1 MKNKVTFSTL
11 VEQIAAD
18 TGTPKSLVHDF
29 LKGAVEVIDEGLVR
43 DGRVSIAGLG
53 IFALK
58 WHKARPGTNPQTG
71 EPIVIPAHNRVH
83 FKPAANLRQFINRK
97 NERPKPVILPLNLND
112 EQTSTDTLEP
122 KPEPEVISLPK
133 PGVDTVLKTKPV
145 AALKPEPKPVA
156 TAEPET
162 VLESRYLKTEA
173 KKTKPM
179 MWIPIM
185 VIILLLLVFA
195 GYFLFKPP
203 DKTQL
208 EMARAD
214 ESATAKA
221 KDNTLQPAAAENQP
235 DTLKP
240 DTPKTDNHKNTKH
253 IEDMSKK
260 EKPEPPPQYIDTKE
274 DNALADSYIKL
285 KGTEYIIKT
294 GESLW
299 TLSTSKYSEPYFWP
313 YIYRV
318 NLEIIKDPDLLEN
331 GLTILAPDMEGTIDN
346 LSLRDRKYLADGYI
360 QAYLTYR
367 KLGKRK
373 AILYLWVADQ
383 LNTPEVIKKYDAA
396 IRKSDLNIISK
407 VKGTSRIQ

>member
-1 MKNKVTFSTL
+1 MKNKVTYSTL
-11 VEQIAAD
+11 IEQIAGDA
-18 TGTPKSLVHDF
+18 GTPKNLVHDF
-29 LKGAVEVIDEGLVR
+29 LKKTVEVIDEGLVR

-53 IFALK
+53 IFELK

-71 EPIVIPAHNRVH
+71 EPIVIPAHNRIH
-83 FKPAANLRQFINRK
+83 FKPAVNLRQFINRK
-97 NERPKPVILPLNLND
+97 NEQLKPVILPLNLND
-112 EQTSTDTLEP
+112 ERTSTDTLEP
-122 KPEPEVISLPK
+122 KPAPKVVSLQK
-133 PGVDTVLKTKPV
+133 PGVNTVPKTEP
-145 AALKPEPKPVA
+145 APELKPEPKPVV

-162 VLESRYLKTEA
+162 GSESRHLIIKD
-173 KKTKPM
+173 KKTKSM
-179 MWIPIM
+179 MWVPVM

-195 GYFLFKPP
+195 GYFLFKPS

-208 EMARAD
+208 EMARTD
-214 ESATAKA
+214 ESATATA
-221 KDNTLQPAAAENQP
+221 EDNTPQPAAAKKQ
-235 DTLKP
+235 K
-240 DTPKTDNHKNTKH
+240 DTPQTDNHKDTKQ

-383 LNTPEVIKKYDAA
+383 LNTPEVIKKYDAE
-396 IRKSDLNIISK
+396 IRKSDLDIISK
-407 VKGTSRIQ
+407 IKGISRIQ

>member
-1 MKNKVTFSTL
+1 MKNKVTYSTL
-11 VEQIAAD
+11 VEQIAGD
-18 TGTPKSLVHDF
+18 TGTPKNLVHDF
-29 LKGAVEVIDEGLVR
+29 LKEAVEVIDEGLVR

-58 WHKARPGTNPQTG
+58 WQKARPGTNPQTG

-83 FKPAANLRQFINRK
+83 FKPAINLRQFINRK
-97 NERPKPVILPLNLND
+97 NEQLKPVIINA
-112 EQTSTDTLEP
+112 ERTSTDTLEP
-122 KPEPEVISLPK
+122 KPEPGKLSLPK
-133 PGVDTVLKTKPV
+133 PGVNTVPKTEP
-145 AALKPEPKPVA
+145 APELKPEPEPFVS
-156 TAEPET
+156 AEQET
-162 VLESRYLKTEA
+162 VLKSGHSKTED

-195 GYFLFKPP
+195 GYFLFKPSH
-203 DKTQL
+203 KTQL
-208 EMARAD
+208 EMARTD

-221 KDNTLQPAAAENQP
+221 EDNTLQPAAAENKP
-235 DTLKP
+235 DTLK
-240 DTPKTDNHKNTKH
+240 TGNHKDIKQ
-253 IEDMSKK
+253 IENMSKK

-274 DNALADSYIKL
+274 DNTLADSYDKL
-285 KGTEYIIKT
+285 KGTEYIIKA

-313 YIYRV
+313 YIYRA

-331 GLTILAPDMEGTIDN
+331 GLTILAPTLEGTIDN

-383 LNTPEVIKKYDAA
+383 LNTPEVIKKYDAE
-396 IRKSDLNIISK
+396 IRKSDIDIISK

>member
-1 MKNKVTFSTL
+1 MKNKVTYSTII
-11 VEQIAAD
+11 EQIAKD
-18 TGTPKSLVHDF
+18 TGTPKNLVHDF

-71 EPIVIPAHNRVH
+71 EPIVIPAHNRIH
-83 FKPAANLRQFINRK
+83 FKPAVNLRQFINRK
-97 NERPKPVILPLNLND
+97 NEQLKPVILPHNLND
-112 EQTSTDTLEP
+112 KQTSTDTLEP
-122 KPEPEVISLPK
+122 KPAPEVVSLPK
-133 PGVDTVLKTKPV
+133 PGVDTVPKTKP
-145 AALKPEPKPVA
+145 APELKPEPKPVV

-162 VLESRYLKTEA
+162 VLESGHLKTED

-195 GYFLFKPP
+195 GYFLFKPS

-208 EMARAD
+208 EMARTD
-214 ESATAKA
+214 ESAKATATA
-221 KDNTLQPAAAENQP
+221 KDNTPQPAAAKKQ
-235 DTLKP
+235 T
-240 DTPKTDNHKNTKH
+240 DTPQTDNHKDTKQ
-253 IEDMSKK
+253 IEEMSKQ
-260 EKPEPPPQYIDTKE
+260 EKSEPSPQYIDTKE
-274 DNALADSYIKL
+274 DNALADSSDEL
-285 KGTEYIIKT
+285 KGTEYIIQA

-331 GLTILAPDMEGTIDN
+331 GLTILAPDMEGTTDN

-383 LNTPEVIKKYDAA
+383 LNTPEVIKKYDAE
-396 IRKSDLNIISK
+396 IRKSDLDIISK
-407 VKGTSRIQ
+407 VKGTSKIQ

>member
-1 MKNKVTFSTL
+1 MKNKVTYSTL
-11 VEQIAAD
+11 VEQIAGD
-18 TGTPKSLVHDF
+18 TGTPKNLVHDF
-29 LKGAVEVIDEGLVR
+29 LKEAVEVIDEGLVR

-58 WHKARPGTNPQTG
+58 WQKARPGTNPQTG

-83 FKPAANLRQFINRK
+83 FKPAINLRQFINRK
-97 NERPKPVILPLNLND
+97 NEQLKPVIINA
-112 EQTSTDTLEP
+112 ERTSTDTLEP
-122 KPEPEVISLPK
+122 KPEPGKLSLPK
-133 PGVDTVLKTKPV
+133 PGVNTVPKTEP
-145 AALKPEPKPVA
+145 APELKPEPEPFVS
-156 TAEPET
+156 AEQET
-162 VLESRYLKTEA
+162 VLKSGHSKTED

-195 GYFLFKPP
+195 GYFLFKPSH
-203 DKTQL
+203 KTQL
-208 EMARAD
+208 EMARTD

-221 KDNTLQPAAAENQP
+221 EDNTLQPAAAENKP
-235 DTLKP
+235 DTLK
-240 DTPKTDNHKNTKH
+240 TGNHKDIKQ
-253 IEDMSKK
+253 IENMSKK

-274 DNALADSYIKL
+274 DNTLADSYDKL
-285 KGTEYIIKT
+285 KGTEYIIKA

-313 YIYRV
+313 YIYRA
-318 NLEIIKDPDLLEN
+318 NLEIIMDPDLLEN
-331 GLTILAPDMEGTIDN
+331 GLTILAPTLEGTIDN

-383 LNTPEVIKKYDAA
+383 LNTPEVIKKYDAE
-396 IRKSDLNIISK
+396 IRKSDIDIISK

>member
-1 MKNKVTFSTL
+1 MKNKVAYSTL
-11 VEQIAAD
+11 IEQIAGN
-18 TGTPKSLVHDF
+18 TGTPKNLVHDF
-29 LKGAVEVIDEGLVR
+29 LKGAVVVIDEGLVR

-53 IFALK
+53 IFELK
-58 WHKARPGTNPQTG
+58 WYKARPGTNPQTG

-83 FKPAANLRQFINRK
+83 FKPALNLRQFINRK
-97 NERPKPVILPLNLND
+97 NEQLKPVILPLNLND
-112 EQTSTDTLEP
+112 ERTSTDTLEP
-122 KPEPEVISLPK
+122 KPEPGELSLPK
-133 PGVDTVLKTKPV
+133 PGVNTVPKTEP
-145 AALKPEPKPVA
+145 APELKPEAEPVVA
-156 TAEPET
+156 AEPET
-162 VLESRYLKTEA
+162 VLKSGHSKTED

-195 GYFLFKPP
+195 GYFLFKPS

-208 EMARAD
+208 KMAKTD
-214 ESATAKA
+214 ESATVKSE
-221 KDNTLQPAAAENQP
+221 DNTLQPAAAKNQP

-240 DTPKTDNHKNTKH
+240 DTPKTDNHKNSKQ

-260 EKPEPPPQYIDTKE
+260 EKPEPPQQYIDTKE
-274 DNALADSYIKL
+274 DNALADSYDKL

-318 NLEIIKDPDLLEN
+318 NSEIIKDPDLLEN
-331 GLTILAPDMEGTIDN
+331 GLTVLAPDLEGTIDN

-383 LNTPEVIKKYDAA
+383 LNTPEVIKKYDAE
-396 IRKSDLNIISK
+396 IRKSDLDIISK

>member
-1 MKNKVTFSTL
+1 MKNKVTYSTII
-11 VEQIAAD
+11 EQIAKD
-18 TGTPKSLVHDF
+18 TGTPKNLVHNF
-29 LKGAVEVIDEGLVR
+29 LKGAVEVIDDGLVR

-71 EPIVIPAHNRVH
+71 EPIVIPAHNRIH
-83 FKPAANLRQFINRK
+83 FKPAVNLRQFINRK
-97 NERPKPVILPLNLND
+97 NEQLKPVILPHNLND
-112 EQTSTDTLEP
+112 KQISTDTLEP
-122 KPEPEVISLPK
+122 KPAPEVVSLPK
-133 PGVDTVLKTKPV
+133 PGVDTVPKTKP
-145 AALKPEPKPVA
+145 APELKPEPKPVV

-162 VLESRYLKTEA
+162 VLESGHLKTED

-195 GYFLFKPP
+195 GHFLFKPS

-208 EMARAD
+208 EMARTD
-214 ESATAKA
+214 ESAKAKATA
-221 KDNTLQPAAAENQP
+221 KDNTPQPAAAKKQ
-235 DTLKP
+235 T
-240 DTPKTDNHKNTKH
+240 DTPKTDNHKDTNQS
-253 IEDMSKK
+253 EDISKK
-260 EKPEPPPQYIDTKE
+260 
-274 DNALADSYIKL
+274 DNALADSYDKL
-285 KGTEYIIKT
+285 KGTEYIIKA

-318 NLEIIKDPDLLEN
+318 NIEIIKDPDLLEN
-331 GLTILAPDMEGTIDN
+331 GLTILAPDLEGTIDN

-383 LNTPEVIKKYDAA
+383 LNAPEVIKKYDAE
-396 IRKSDLNIISK
+396 IRKSDLDIISK

>member
-1 MKNKVTFSTL
+1 MKNKVTYSTII
-11 VEQIAAD
+11 EQIAKD
-18 TGTPKSLVHDF
+18 TGTPKNLVHDF

-71 EPIVIPAHNRVH
+71 EPIVIPAHNRIH
-83 FKPAANLRQFINRK
+83 FKPAVNLRQFINRK
-97 NERPKPVILPLNLND
+97 NEQLKPVILPHNLND
-112 EQTSTDTLEP
+112 KQISTDTLEP
-122 KPEPEVISLPK
+122 KPAPEVVSLPK
-133 PGVDTVLKTKPV
+133 PGVDTVPKTKP
-145 AALKPEPKPVA
+145 APELKPEPKPVA

-162 VLESRYLKTEA
+162 VLESGHLKTED
-173 KKTKPM
+173 KKTKLR

-195 GYFLFKPP
+195 GYFLFKPS

-208 EMARAD
+208 EMARTD
-214 ESATAKA
+214 ESAKATATA
-221 KDNTLQPAAAENQP
+221 KDNTPQPAAAKKQ
-235 DTLKP
+235 TV
-240 DTPKTDNHKNTKH
+240 TPQTDNHKDTKQ
-253 IEDMSKK
+253 IEEMSKQ
-260 EKPEPPPQYIDTKE
+260 EKSEPSPQYIDTKE
-274 DNALADSYIKL
+274 DNALADSSDEL
-285 KGTEYIIKT
+285 KGTEYIIQA

-318 NLEIIKDPDLLEN
+318 NIEIIKDPDLLEN
-331 GLTILAPDMEGTIDN
+331 GLNVLAPDLEGTLDN

-383 LNTPEVIKKYDAA
+383 LNTPEVIKKYDAE
-396 IRKSDLNIISK
+396 IRKSDLDIISK
-407 VKGTSRIQ
+407 VKGTSKIQ

>member
-1 MKNKVTFSTL
+1 MKNKVTYSTFI
-11 VEQIAAD
+11 EQIAGD
-18 TGTPKSLVHDF
+18 IGTPKNLIHDF

-58 WHKARPGTNPQTG
+58 WHKARPGRNPQTG
-71 EPIVIPAHNRVH
+71 EPIVIPAHNRIH
-83 FKPAANLRQFINRK
+83 FKPAVNLRQFINRK
-97 NERPKPVILPLNLND
+97 NEQLKPVILPLNLNE
-112 EQTSTDTLEP
+112 EQKSTDTLEP
-122 KPEPEVISLPK
+122 KHEPEVVSLQKPGANTLPK
-133 PGVDTVLKTKPV
+133 TEPAPE
-145 AALKPEPKPVA
+145 LKPEPKPVV

-162 VLESRYLKTEA
+162 GSESRHLIIKD
-173 KKTKPM
+173 KKTKSM
-179 MWIPIM
+179 MWVPVM

-195 GYFLFKPP
+195 GYFLFKPS

-208 EMARAD
+208 EMAKTG

-221 KDNTLQPAAAENQP
+221 EDNTLQPAATKNQP
-235 DTLKP
+235 DTLKIA
-240 DTPKTDNHKNTKH
+240 NHKDTKQ

-331 GLTILAPDMEGTIDN
+331 GLIILAPDLEGTIDN

-383 LNTPEVIKKYDAA
+383 LNTPEVIKNYDAE
-396 IRKSDLNIISK
+396 IRKSDLDIISK